1 MIKEII
7 FVKKINEKRM
17 DEQQIVVLHK
27 IEINEEI
34 SLTKQVLEYCWDQ
47 LPFGFKPQYIG

>member
-27 IEINEEI
+27 IEINEET
-34 SLTKQVLEYCWDQ
+34 SLTTQVLEYCWNQ